1 MSMVYDEYLL
11 FYHRKLTC
19 SQRLCL
25 LQLFFLSIRLWRL
38 SCSNLNRKVLQLWP
52 ITQRSRLWESVLQY
66 CNVHGTT
73 SMVYTLFLLILVLSC
88 PTQDPL
94 LQ

>member
-19 SQRLCL
+19 LERLYL
-25 LQLFFLSIRLWRL
+25 LQFFFSSRLWRL
-38 SCSNLNRKVLQLWP
+38 PCSNLNRKVLQLWP
-52 ITQRSRLWESVLQY
+52 ITQRSRLWKSVLQY
-66 CNVHGTT
+66 CKVHGTT